1 MTDTLSRPSRSRQA
15 ATAAAKDA
23 INAAV
28 DLFHRR
34 WVLRILWEL
43 RGEPLTFRAL
53 QVACADISPSVLNQ
67 RLAELRAAQLVEH
80 EARAGYRLSAHGR
93 DLVVAMQPLTR
104 WAKRWWRE
112 VGAVTSG

>member
-1 MTDTLSRPSRSRQA
+1 MSESANRPSRSRQA
-15 ATAAAKDA
+15 AAEAARDA

-53 QVACADISPSVLNQ
+53 RTACADVSPSVLNQ

-80 EARAGYRLSAHGR
+80 EPRAGYRLTAKGQE
-93 DLVVAMQPLTR
+93 LVVAMQPLTR

>member
-1 MTDTLSRPSRSRQA
+1 MNDTARHS
-15 ATAAAKDA
+15 AKDA

-43 RGEPLTFRAL
+43 RTEPLTFRAL
-53 QVACADISPSVLNQ
+53 RSACADVSPSVLNQ

-80 EARAGYRLSAHGR
+80 EPNAGYRLSAHGR
-93 DLVVAMQPLTR
+93 ELVVAMQPLTK
-104 WAKRWWRE
+104 WAQRWWRE

>member
-1 MTDTLSRPSRSRQA
+1 MVTSPHGDS
-15 ATAAAKDA
+15 KDA
-23 INAAV
+23 INEALA
-28 DLFHRR
+28 LFHRR
-34 WVLRILWEL
+34 WMLRVIWEL

-53 QVACADISPSVLNQ
+53 QAACADISPSVLNQ

-80 EARAGYRLSAHGR
+80 EARSGYRLSAQGR

>member
-1 MTDTLSRPSRSRQA
+1 MSETLRAVRSSRA
-15 ATAAAKDA
+15 ASPAAKDA

-43 RGEPLTFRAL
+43 RGEPMTFRAL
-53 QVACADISPSVLNQ
+53 QAACADVSPSVLNQ

-80 EARAGYRLSAHGR
+80 EARSGYRLSPHGR

>member
-1 MTDTLSRPSRSRQA
+1 MSDTPARPSRSRQA
-15 ATAAAKDA
+15 AAAAAKDA

-53 QVACADISPSVLNQ
+53 QAACADVSPSVLNQ

-80 EARAGYRLSAHGR
+80 EPRSGYRLSAQGR
-93 DLVVAMQPLTR
+93 DLVVALQPLTR
-104 WAKRWWRE
+104 WAKRWWRD

>member
-1 MTDTLSRPSRSRQA
+1 MSDSLRTARPRTA
-15 ATAAAKDA
+15 APAAKDA

-43 RGEPLTFRAL
+43 RGDPLTFRAL
-53 QVACADISPSVLNQ
+53 QAACADVSPSVLNQ

-80 EARAGYRLSAHGR
+80 EPRSGYRLSAQGR